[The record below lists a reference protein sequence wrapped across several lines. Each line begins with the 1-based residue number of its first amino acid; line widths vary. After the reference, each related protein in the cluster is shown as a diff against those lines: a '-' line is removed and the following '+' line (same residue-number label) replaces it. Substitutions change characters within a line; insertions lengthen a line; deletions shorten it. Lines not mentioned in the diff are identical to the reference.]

1 MIVVFGST
9 LYGKVES
16 VPGVCHVATR
26 FLHFFFVPLFPT
38 GSWLVIHK
46 RERVEGAAD
55 ALKLPAMHW
64 GSVGMGWLRF
74 FLLVAMVVLAIV
86 ASTKIGLERPWSQ
99 TLPVIAGG
107 LLCAVVFVGS
117 YRFMPARRQ
126 SLEGWRGVSGIPDQ
140 LLTRA
145 SERLGS
151 SSSQA

>member
-38 GSWLVIHK
+38 GSWLVLHK
-46 RERVEGAAD
+46 RERVEGGAD
-55 ALKLPAMHW
+55 AIKLPALHW

-74 FLLVAMVVLAIV
+74 FLLVAMAVFAIV
-86 ASTKIGLERPWSQ
+86 AATKIGLERPWGQ
-99 TLPVIAGG
+99 TVPVVVGG
-107 LLCAVVFVGS
+107 LLCAVAFFGS

-126 SLEGWRGVSGIPDQ
+126 SLDAWRGLNGMPDQ
-140 LLTRA
+140 LVTRA

-151 SSSQA
+151 STSS

>member
-26 FLHFFFVPLFPT
+26 FLHVFFVPLFPT
-38 GSWLVIHK
+38 GSWLVVHE
-46 RERVEGAAD
+46 RERVEGGAEAI
-55 ALKLPAMHW
+55 KLPGMHW

-74 FLLVAMVVLAIV
+74 FLLVAMFVLAIV
-86 ASTKIGLERPWSQ
+86 AATKIGLERPWGQ
-99 TLPVIAGG
+99 TVPVVVGG
-107 LLCAVVFVGS
+107 LLCALAFVGS

-126 SLEGWRGVSGIPDQ
+126 SLEAWRGAGGIPDH

-145 SERLGS
+145 SERLAS
-151 SSSQA
+151 SSS